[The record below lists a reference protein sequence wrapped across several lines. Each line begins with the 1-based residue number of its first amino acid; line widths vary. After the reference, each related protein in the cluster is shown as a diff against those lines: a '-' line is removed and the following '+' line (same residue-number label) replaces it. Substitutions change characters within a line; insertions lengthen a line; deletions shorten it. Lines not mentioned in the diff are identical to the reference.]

1 MFIIFFTD
9 FHVFG
14 NLHDIDFASSC
25 MDVLAINA
33 QISINGNST
42 LNFVKFNRTV
52 FKQYPSSYWPSVGVW
67 VNMDFLTL

>member
-14 NLHDIDFASSC
+14 NLHDIDFALSC

-33 QISINGNST
+33 QISINENST
-42 LNFVKFNRTV
+42 LNFVKFNRMVVETNNT
-52 FKQYPSSYWPSVGVW
+52 PH
-67 VNMDFLTL
+67 LTGLALECGLIWTF